1 MGRWTGGSHLWSSL
15 CLQPWIFELKAE
27 CRWRESEALQ
37 RRVFGDWLAKGG
49 ALQEHGSW
57 LHSSVIR
64 LRRGHLMTWWLET
77 GHGKP
82 QGLPPPTP
90 RVMRVRIPQIWF
102 QERQISSGDFTGR
115 EQGGDSEGY
124 SLSPLGGLPAGREN
138 LAKSRV
144 CEAEG

>member
-1 MGRWTGGSHLWSSL
+1 MDWGEPPLVFTLSATLDFWTEGRM
-15 CLQPWIFELKAE
+15 QVK
-27 CRWRESEALQ
+27 REWGLTEESVRGLAGQ
-37 RRVFGDWLAKGG
+37 RG

-102 QERQISSGDFTGR
+102 QERQINSGDFTGR
-115 EQGGDSEGY
+115 EQGADSEGY

-144 CEAEG
+144 CEAEGW